1 MSWPQHAWPLR
12 KKRAG
17 LKVITKNKAGE
28 GAALLLWRDNEGC
41 AARGVPRGGS
51 GVPAAAERRAGGG
64 EKKLEDFAVRVAQE
78 DVGAGAARL
87 RVCAAY
93 DECCWLDKALAG
105 LVLTKQNM
113 ADHLASWWTTA

>member
-1 MSWPQHAWPLR
+1 MTTACLAAS

-41 AARGVPRGGS
+41 AARGVP
-51 GVPAAAERRAGGG
+51 VVAAVFRLQLKSAKEVV
-64 EKKLEDFAVRVAQE
+64 KKLEDIAVRVAQE
-78 DVGAGAARL
+78 DVGAGAAR
-87 RVCAAY
+87 
-93 DECCWLDKALAG
+93 LDKALAG

-113 ADHLASWWTTA
+113 ADHFGVVVDNC